1 MPKYSLAVVRPFL
14 APWEIETFDE
24 LEKRKIEVFYISTA
38 YPSSSYE
45 SILRELIRRKQNYI
59 LPIDKRTYC
68 LTRNTLFNKLVWFRL
83 IWPDVSIGNK
93 LVQTIKNLSPDVV
106 DTLEN
111 YTLSSYLVTSQ
122 RYTLKAKT
130 VVTSWENVVMPF
142 HRFVMRYLVNLKT
155 NKFRALTNSAK
166 LRLIKEKVSEEKISV
181 IPPAINIKKFS
192 PGTSDLREKLNL
204 KGKRI
209 ILYVGRLIKQKGVI
223 ELILAMKLVKKVI
236 SDATLLLVGGGP
248 LEETVKKLSTDLNLE
263 ESIRLYGP
271 VPHESMPEVY
281 RVADVLVL
289 PSIVTKTWME
299 QFGYVLA
306 EAMATGIPVVAS
318 NCGAIPELVKH
329 EETGLLAK
337 PGDPIDLAQRIIEIL
352 KNDELKQKVRE
363 NGMKYVRKYYSL
375 EEVVPKLDN
384 FYLTLVQAKR

>member
-1 MPKYSLAVVRPFL
+1 
-14 APWEIETFDE
+14 
-24 LEKRKIEVFYISTA
+24 
-38 YPSSSYE
+38 
-45 SILRELIRRKQNYI
+45 
-59 LPIDKRTYC
+59 
-68 LTRNTLFNKLVWFRL
+68 
-83 IWPDVSIGNK
+83 
-93 LVQTIKNLSPDVV
+93 VQTIKNLSPDIV

-181 IPPAINIKKFS
+181 IPPAINVKKFS

-204 KGKRI
+204 KDKRI

-329 EETGLLAK
+329 EETGLLTK